1 MSCKYYFFSGAYN
14 QKLKIKMNID
24 QLFSAYHE
32 KALVTKIIKY
42 KKEHL
47 EYTARIMLDSGAFSH
62 YQNSLKKGI
71 VLTDKDMYEY
81 TDSYLEFLNE
91 WGDDL
96 FCFVAVDT
104 VPNPEN
110 VDPTAIVKTWENY
123 LYMYDRLRPEIRNKL
138 IVTFHYQEDIKWLKN
153 MLEYRH
159 TDGTP
164 IDYIG
169 IAISTESSA
178 KLRVRWA
185 KKCAKIISESS
196 NPHVKTHAF
205 GVGVKTVLEEAPF
218 TSADAT
224 SWVKRAAFGN
234 IAIDDKTVCISDI
247 QKDNL
252 NKGKHYSEKNAA
264 YTEQVKK
271 IIKERGFTEE
281 ELESNSNKRAEFNI
295 IDTIEWVKKLNEDQ
309 LEKDAHISINE
320 LW

>member
-1 MSCKYYFFSGAYN
+1 MIYYFSGVVDTDLAI
-14 QKLKIKMNID
+14 KLNID
-24 QLFSAYHE
+24 LLYSA
-32 KALVTKIIKY
+32 KNDRSAISKIIKY
-42 KKEHL
+42 KQEHP
-47 EYTARIMLDSGAFSH
+47 EYNAHILIDSGAWSIFVSRM
-62 YQNSLKKGI
+62 KKGEEM
-71 VLTDKDMYEY
+71 TDEAYKEY
-81 TDSYLEFLNE
+81 TDEYLEFLNKY
-91 WGDDL
+91 GDY
-96 FCFVAVDT
+96 FTNFVSVD
-104 VPNPEN
+104 
-110 VDPTAIVKTWENY
+110 AIVNPNNVEADYGQKTWDNY

-159 TDGTP
+159 ADGTP

-224 SWVKRAAFGN
+224 SWAKRAAFGN
-234 IAIDDKTVCISDI
+234 IAIEDKTVCISDI
-247 QKDNL
+247 QKENL
-252 NKGKHYSEKNAA
+252 TKGKHFSERNTA
-264 YTEQVKK
+264 YIEKVKQV
-271 IIKERGFTEE
+271 IKDRGFTEE
-281 ELESNSNKRAEFNI
+281 ELESSAEKRKEFNI
-295 IDTIEWVKKLNEDQ
+295 IDTIEWVKQLNEDQ